1 MKKSV
6 FRKRYEVIPEVE
18 KEVKPKVANEETKE
32 EKTPTEEKVKKV
44 RIWK

>member
-6 FRKRYEVIPEVE
+6 FRKRYEIIPEVE
-18 KEVKPKVANEETKE
+18 KEVKPKVVKE
-32 EKTPTEEKVKKV
+32 EKKEEKAPTEEKVKKV